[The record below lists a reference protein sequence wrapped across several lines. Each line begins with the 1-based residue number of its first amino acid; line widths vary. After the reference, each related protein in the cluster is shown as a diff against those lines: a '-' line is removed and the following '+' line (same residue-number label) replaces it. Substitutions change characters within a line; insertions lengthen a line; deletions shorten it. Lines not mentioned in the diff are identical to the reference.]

1 MSTLSFNSNNE
12 NVERALSTTVEI
24 GWLHNVVENESG
36 RTLVYKLDDAG
47 NKIAKKYQVPVMLT
61 VYQTFDRA
69 KVVTADM
76 VKQLALGDMSSL
88 IEVLDAV
95 IGNNIIESIGTDES
109 VTTTEFLK
117 FLNWLV
123 DELKLTEILG
133 SPGN

>member
-1 MSTLSFNSNNE
+1 
-12 NVERALSTTVEI
+12 
-24 GWLHNVVENESG
+24 
-36 RTLVYKLDDAG
+36 
-47 NKIAKKYQVPVMLT
+47 MLT

>member
-1 MSTLSFNSNNE
+1 MSTLSFNSDNE
-12 NVERALSTTVEI
+12 NVERALSTTIEI

-36 RTLVYKLDDAG
+36 RTLAYKLDDAG

>member
-1 MSTLSFNSNNE
+1 MSTLSFNSDNE
-12 NVERALSTTVEI
+12 NVERALSTTIEI
-24 GWLHNVVENESG
+24 GWLHDVVENESG

>member
-1 MSTLSFNSNNE
+1 MSTLSFNSDNE
-12 NVERALSTTVEI
+12 NVERALSTTIEI

-88 IEVLDAV
+88 VEVLDAV

>member
-1 MSTLSFNSNNE
+1 MSTLSFNSDNE
-12 NVERALSTTVEI
+12 NVERALSTTIEI

>member
-1 MSTLSFNSNNE
+1 MSTLSFNSDSE
-12 NVERALSTTVEI
+12 NVERALSTTIEI

>member
-1 MSTLSFNSNNE
+1 
-12 NVERALSTTVEI
+12 
-24 GWLHNVVENESG
+24 
-36 RTLVYKLDDAG
+36 
-47 NKIAKKYQVPVMLT
+47 
-61 VYQTFDRA
+61 
-69 KVVTADM
+69 M